1 MREGEWIRV
10 AVARLGRTRR
20 NERIPAA
27 LRTQATKVIGEQRAA
42 GATWRSIAENV
53 GLSVNTVKRWG
64 EREPRRRPTD
74 RVLVPVRVREQP
86 AGERRAALTLVTA
99 GGMRVEGLGVAE
111 AAELLRE
118 LGA

>member
-1 MREGEWIRV
+1 MREAERIRV

-27 LRTQATKVIGEQRAA
+27 LRARATKVIGEQRKA
-42 GATWRSIAENV
+42 GATWQSIAEAI

-64 EREPRRRPTD
+64 QREPRRRPRD

-86 AGERRAALTLVTA
+86 AGERGAGLTLVTA
-99 GGMRVEGLGVAE
+99 GGMRLEGLGVAE

>member
-1 MREGEWIRV
+1 MREADRIQA

-20 NERIPAA
+20 SERIPPA
-27 LRTQATKVIGEQRAA
+27 LRARATKVIGEWRAA
-42 GATWRSIAENV
+42 GATWRSIARGV

-64 EREPRRRPTD
+64 AHESRSRRVE
-74 RVLVPVRVREQP
+74 RVLVPVRVR
-86 AGERRAALTLVTA
+86 GERAVERRTGLTLVTA
-99 GGMRVEGLGVAE
+99 GGMRVEGLGVTE